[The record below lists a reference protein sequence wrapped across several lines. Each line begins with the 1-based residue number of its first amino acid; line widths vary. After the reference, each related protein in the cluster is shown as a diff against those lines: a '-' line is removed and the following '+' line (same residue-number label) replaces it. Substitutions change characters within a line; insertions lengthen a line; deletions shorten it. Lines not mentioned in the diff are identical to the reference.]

1 MTERD
6 RAVLADGIQKGK
18 DYDSIYTGQNG
29 CARLRSGAQRYVSSG
44 PASELKSRVKARFD
58 EMAEKCGDVELVTI
72 DDTVEGGMLWDL
84 RDADRVVELFRA
96 KRWTPLRFLTATSD
110 RRKWLLRWS
119 WK

>member
-1 MTERD
+1 MQTVYRKEKIMIRYTQDRTVVLGYVPVRRD
-6 RAVLADGIQKGK
+6 MFP
-18 DYDSIYTGQNG
+18 
-29 CARLRSGAQRYVSSG
+29 SG

-96 KRWTPLRFLTATSD
+96 KKVDAIAFPH
-110 RRKWLLRWS
+110 
-119 WK
+119 